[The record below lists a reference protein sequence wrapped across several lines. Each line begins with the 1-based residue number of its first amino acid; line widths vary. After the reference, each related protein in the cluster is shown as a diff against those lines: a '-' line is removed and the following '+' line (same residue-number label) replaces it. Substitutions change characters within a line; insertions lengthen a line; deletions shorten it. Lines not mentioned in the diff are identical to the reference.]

1 MNFPSVHEG
10 GRKRGERTKA
20 PWSSPSLYIP
30 RSLYFH
36 TPISLPLDRQ
46 FHFSIPLSSSRA
58 CTNEACNC
66 TGLPCTGEKNI
77 VIRQGLFADRGGGG
91 GGRTRIE
98 IEWEVALFPR
108 IPCSPPPSYGE
119 GRLQCQWKR
128 PIGGVFTGSEEIPFR
143 IERRS
148 NELGGRHG
156 PVNESKFGD
165 FFFHVRKKSW
175 EKVRLQLGRILRFV
189 EFVLAIRFNKEKKR
203 NSIRKSSEG
212 RT

>member
-91 GGRTRIE
+91 GEEEGRGLKSNGRS
-98 IEWEVALFPR
+98 
-108 IPCSPPPSYGE
+108 PCSLAFLAPPPLLRGGQITMSMEAADRRCFHREWRDSFPDRATIKRIRREAWAGK
-119 GRLQCQWKR
+119 QKQVWK
-128 PIGGVFTGSEEIPFR
+128 VEK
-143 IERRS
+143 
-148 NELGGRHG
+148 
-156 PVNESKFGD
+156 KFGCN
-165 FFFHVRKKSW
+165 S
-175 EKVRLQLGRILRFV
+175 V
-189 EFVLAIRFNKEKKR
+189 EFFALLNSFLPSGLIKKKKR

>member
-91 GGRTRIE
+91 GGRKDADWNRMGGRPVPSHSLLPPLLRGGQITMSMEAADQRCFHREWRDSFPDRATIKRIRRE
-98 IEWEVALFPR
+98 AWAGKQKQVWGFFFPR
-108 IPCSPPPSYGE
+108 A
-119 GRLQCQWKR
+119 Q
-128 PIGGVFTGSEEIPFR
+128 
-143 IERRS
+143 
-148 NELGGRHG
+148 
-156 PVNESKFGD
+156 
-165 FFFHVRKKSW
+165 
-175 EKVRLQLGRILRFV
+175 EKL
-189 EFVLAIRFNKEKKR
+189 
-203 NSIRKSSEG
+203 RKSSVAT
-212 RT
+212 R

>member
-91 GGRTRIE
+91 EGRTRIE

-108 IPCSPPPSYGE
+108 IPCSPPPPPT
-119 GRLQCQWKR
+119 GRADYNVNGSGRSAVFSQGVKR
-128 PIGGVFTGSEEIPFR
+128 FLSGS
-143 IERRS
+143 S
-148 NELGGRHG
+148 DDQTN
-156 PVNESKFGD
+156 
-165 FFFHVRKKSW
+165 
-175 EKVRLQLGRILRFV
+175 
-189 EFVLAIRFNKEKKR
+189 
-203 NSIRKSSEG
+203 
-212 RT
+212 